1 MLGISHESISQF
13 MVTNPEMQPV
23 KLGDKFCR
31 LNINMMVDGQQV
43 DLEIQVKN
51 EGDYP
56 ELVLFNW
63 AREYSTALT
72 EGGDYL
78 DLPRTVVISI
88 INFKLF
94 SCAEYHSEYQVLEV
108 TRHYP
113 LTDKMNLHF
122 FELPKIPEDYSREDI
137 QLLWLLLFRA
147 ETLEELE
154 KIKAL
159 GVLEME
165 EAINAYNSITVSPE
179 FRELERA
186 RIYARHN
193 EASDLG
199 HARREGEAR
208 GIEKGKKEIARNALA
223 QGAKPEFVQ
232 KITGLDMQTITGLK

>member
-1 MLGISHESISQF
+1 
-13 MVTNPEMQPV
+13 MQPNA
-23 KLGDKFCR
+23 LGDKFCR
-31 LNINMMVDGQQV
+31 RDINMMVDGQQV

-51 EGDYP
+51 ERDYP
-56 ELVLFNW
+56 ERVLFNW
-63 AREYSTALT
+63 AREYSTALA
-72 EGGDYL
+72 EGGEYL

-94 SCAEYHSEYQVLEV
+94 SCTEYHSEYQALEV

-113 LTDKMNLHF
+113 LTDKMSLHF
-122 FELPKIPEDYSREDI
+122 FELPKIPEDYSREDM
-137 QLLWLLLFRA
+137 QLLWLLLFKA

-159 GVLEME
+159 EVPEME
-165 EAINAYNSITVSPE
+165 EAINAYNRITVSPE

-186 RIYARHN
+186 RSYARHN
-193 EASDLG
+193 EASALG

-223 QGAKPEFVQ
+223 QGATLEFVQ
-232 KITGLDMQTITGLK
+232 KITGLDTDTIRNLQL